1 MNLKSI
7 YAGCAAMLLVL
18 LSGCASTMKEGGAA
32 FSEAKVEPGKALVYV
47 YRQDAVDGDFVPYV
61 WVTGGRS
68 FDLPN
73 RRYAA
78 VSVPP
83 GKHVVKATWAK
94 RSDLPEAE
102 AAITVEP
109 NQTYYVRVASET
121 HDGAVG
127 KAVVFYMTAKTSVRL
142 VPRDE
147 AMQSLP
153 QTKSAL

>member
-1 MNLKSI
+1 MNLKSM
-7 YAGCAAMLLVL
+7 YACCAAMLLAL
-18 LSGCASTMKEGGAA
+18 LSGCASMKEGGAA
-32 FSEAKVEPGKALVYV
+32 FSEAKAEAGKALVYV
-47 YRQDAVDGDFVPYV
+47 YRQDAVDGNFVPNV
-61 WVTGGRS
+61 WIVGARS

-94 RSDLPEAE
+94 RSDLPDAE
-102 AAITVEP
+102 TSISVEP
-109 NQTYYVRVASET
+109 NQTYYVQVTSET

-127 KAVVFYMTAKTSVRL
+127 KAVVFYMTAKTSVR
-142 VPRDE
+142 VVQRDE
-147 AMQSLP
+147 AMKSLP